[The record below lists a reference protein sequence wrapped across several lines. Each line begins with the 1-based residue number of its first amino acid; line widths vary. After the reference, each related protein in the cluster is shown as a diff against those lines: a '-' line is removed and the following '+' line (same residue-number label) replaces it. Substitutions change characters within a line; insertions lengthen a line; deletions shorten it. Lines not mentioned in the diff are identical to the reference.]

1 MTEQD
6 WCFLGV
12 FSFAIGLLVWNILLK
27 EEISLHK
34 ISASMSDRCVEICK
48 KAHSGSLA
56 EHWSKNKSQTPP
68 ALQPG
73 DIVEMTVTGLGTI
86 RNRVVAPKG
95 ADVSLGAVKRVELD
109 H

>member
-56 EHWSKNKSQTPP
+56 RQSELMQQVSELEAKLERYKNLVANLNEDVNGEVKQTY
-68 ALQPG
+68 
-73 DIVEMTVTGLGTI
+73 
-86 RNRVVAPKG
+86 
-95 ADVSLGAVKRVELD
+95 
-109 H
+109 